1 MHSPPIGMC
10 VSTCPSLANLGLP
23 LFKSCIF
30 VLEGNIQSVSG
41 IFFMVWVWFISKASV
56 SSEAVFSWISLF
68 FGNEDEQLACS
79 DVVVNFDDVKPD

>member
-1 MHSPPIGMC
+1 
-10 VSTCPSLANLGLP
+10 
-23 LFKSCIF
+23 
-30 VLEGNIQSVSG
+30 
-41 IFFMVWVWFISKASV
+41 MVWVWFISKASV